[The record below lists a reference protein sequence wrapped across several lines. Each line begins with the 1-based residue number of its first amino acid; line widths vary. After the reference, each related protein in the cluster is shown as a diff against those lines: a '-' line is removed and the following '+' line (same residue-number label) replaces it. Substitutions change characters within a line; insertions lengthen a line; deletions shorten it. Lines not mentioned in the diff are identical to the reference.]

1 MIAYTKKEADTE
13 NFSLLLLQKKEMKE
27 KKKTP
32 ERIESIIKEL

>member
-27 KKKTP
+27 KKTP